1 MAIEEYE
8 QVAELLIEGI
18 EDIIE
23 NINKNFM
30 FNSALEETPLSE
42 DFMDDLLEKL
52 ETAHSQLVN
61 AFH

>member
-1 MAIEEYE
+1 
-8 QVAELLIEGI
+8 
-18 EDIIE
+18 
-23 NINKNFM
+23 M

-52 ETAHSQLVN
+52 ETAHAQLVN